1 MRQINLA
8 LAVAAGLVG
17 GVLSHYVWPQP
28 VQAQTQNPKEIRAQS
43 FVLED
48 ANGKTLGTF
57 SVEAPR
63 PRGRVTAGGSIRLFD
78 DRGREIWSSP
88 FNGIG
93 LLSTTK

>member
-1 MRQINLA
+1 VRQLSLA
-8 LAVAAGLVG
+8 LAFAAGLAG

-28 VQAQTQNPKEIRAQS
+28 VHAQSQNPKEIRAQS

-48 ANGKTLGTF
+48 ANGKTFGTF

-63 PRGRVTAGGSIRLFD
+63 PRGRLTAGGSIRLFD
-78 DRGREIWSSP
+78 DRGREIWNSP

-93 LLSTTK
+93 LLSTIK